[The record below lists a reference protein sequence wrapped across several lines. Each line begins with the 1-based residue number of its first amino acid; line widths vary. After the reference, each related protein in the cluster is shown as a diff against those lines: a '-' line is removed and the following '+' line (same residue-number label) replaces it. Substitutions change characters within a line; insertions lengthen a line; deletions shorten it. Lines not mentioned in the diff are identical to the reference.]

1 MIDDVYILI
10 CSIDLGNTYC
20 RAAIYENETLKIIGK
35 EYVGD
40 FIERQQMSD
49 QIQEAT
55 QVKQLFFHSFGH
67 IGQTESENTFSF
79 NLLTNVMRKI
89 KKTAER
95 NLKKRVKEVVMTSP
109 SIFTLRQIKAVK
121 NAAEKAGMDVI
132 RFLKAPACA
141 GIMFDYVYKSD
152 SYRKCLF
159 FDLGAGTLSVALAIL
174 DSGIVE
180 IVALSGNNN
189 VGGDDFDERLLEYL
203 LNELKILYN
212 KDIRGNRVAMQM
224 LRRECERMKK
234 TLCSSTYASIDVE
247 IDGLNFCSMIT
258 RVRFEEICRDLL
270 ESCMR
275 SVDVCLKDCEKC
287 SIDEVVL
294 TGGASHM
301 PMIQQSICE
310 TFNGKLP
317 NMSLNLEDAIVFGG
331 AIYGSI
337 LHGVYDPGVLLMDAC
352 PYSLGVEMQGEVM
365 CTLISRN
372 TTCPAKKEQEF
383 STHKDYQNA
392 VVIRVFEGEKS
403 RTSEN
408 SLLGII
414 ELTGIPPAPRG
425 KSSISVMFDLDCN
438 HILCVTA
445 TDNSTQ
451 VSKSVHMGIN
461 GNSDAISGIL
471 NPAEYAID
479 FHVGEDVEG
488 TDENDLME
496 CDSAFDPA
504 QHFHRTGQH
513 TSQPENNNQED
524 GNSRVPSRLPS
535 FSEGLEVGM
544 KVEYRQRDG
553 SWIPARIRRIDVSL
567 QPPSYEI
574 EITRGGTSHYRD
586 TEEDRLRRVQQ

>member
-20 RAAIYENETLKIIGK
+20 RAAIFENETLKIIGK

-49 QIQEAT
+49 QIQEGT
-55 QVKQLFFHSFGH
+55 RVKQLFFHSFGQ
-67 IGQTESENTFSF
+67 IGQTESENTFPL

-89 KKTAER
+89 KKTAEQ

-109 SIFTLRQIKAVK
+109 SIFTFRQIKAVK
-121 NAAEKAGMDVI
+121 NAAENAGMDVI

-141 GIMFDYVYKSD
+141 AIMFDYVYKSN
-152 SYRKCLF
+152 SCRNCLL

-189 VGGDDFDERLLEYL
+189 LGGDDFDERLLEYL

-234 TLCSSTYASIDVE
+234 TLCSSPHASIDVE

-275 SVDVCLKDCEKC
+275 SVDMCLKDCEKC
-287 SIDEVVL
+287 PIHEVVL

-310 TFNGKLP
+310 IFNGKLP
-317 NMSLNLEDAIVFGG
+317 NMSLNLEDATVFGG

-337 LHGVYDPGVLLMDAC
+337 LRGGYDPGILLMDAC
-352 PYSLGVEMQGEVM
+352 PYSLGVEMQGGVM
-365 CTLISRN
+365 WTVISRN
-372 TTCPAKKEQEF
+372 TTCLVKSEQEF
-383 STHKDYQNA
+383 STHKDDQNA
-392 VVIRVFEGEKS
+392 VVIRVFEGDKS

-425 KSSISVMFDLDCN
+425 KPSISVMFDLDCN

-445 TDNSTQ
+445 TDNSTK
-451 VSKSVHMGIN
+451 VSKSVTMGMN
-461 GNSDAISGIL
+461 NNSDATSGML

-479 FHVGEDVEG
+479 FHIAEDVKG

-496 CDSAFDPA
+496 CDSTFDSA
-504 QHFHRTGQH
+504 QHFHRTDQH
-513 TSQPENNNQED
+513 TSQPENNQED
-524 GNSRVPSRLPS
+524 GNLRVPSSLPS
-535 FSEGLEVGM
+535 FSEGLDVGM

-567 QPPSYEI
+567 EPPSYEI

-586 TEEDRLRRVQQ
+586 TEEDRLRRVRQ

>member
-1 MIDDVYILI
+1 MINDVYILI

-20 RAAIYENETLKIIGK
+20 RAAIYDNETLRIIGK

-40 FIERQQMSD
+40 FIENQQISD
-49 QIQEAT
+49 QIQQAT
-55 QVKQLFFHSFGH
+55 RVKQLFFHSFGQ
-67 IGQTESENTFSF
+67 IGQTESENTFPL
-79 NLLTNVMRKI
+79 NLLTNMMRKI

-109 SIFTLRQIKAVK
+109 SIFTFRQIEAVK

-141 GIMFDYVYKSD
+141 GIMFAYVYKSD
-152 SYRKCLF
+152 SRRKCLF

-189 VGGDDFDERLLEYL
+189 FGGDDFDKRLLEYL
-203 LNELKILYN
+203 LNEIKILYN

-234 TLCSSTYASIDVE
+234 TLCSSPDASIDVE
-247 IDGLNFCSMIT
+247 IDGVNFCSMIT
-258 RVRFEEICRDLL
+258 RVHFEEICKDLL

-294 TGGASHM
+294 TGGATHM

-310 TFNGKLP
+310 IFNGKLP
-317 NMSLNLEDAIVFGG
+317 NMSLNLEDAVVFGG

-337 LHGVYDPGVLLMDAC
+337 LHGGYDPGILLIDAC
-352 PYSLGVEMQGEVM
+352 PYSLGVEMQGVM
-365 CTLISRN
+365 KTIIPRN
-372 TTCPAKKEQEF
+372 TTCPLRKYQQF

-392 VVIRVFEGEKS
+392 VVIRVFEGDKS

-425 KSSISVMFDLDCN
+425 KPSISVMFDLNCN
-438 HILCVTA
+438 HILCVNA
-445 TDNSTQ
+445 TDNSTK
-451 VSKSVHMGIN
+451 VSKSVTMGIN
-461 GNSDAISGIL
+461 GNSDATSGML

-496 CDSAFDPA
+496 CDSAFDHA
-504 QHFHRTGQH
+504 QHFH
-513 TSQPENNNQED
+513 TSPSENNQED

-567 QPPSYEI
+567 EPPSYEI

-586 TEEDRLRRVQQ
+586 TEEDRLRRVRQ